1 MANPAVVVDFVA
13 NTRDLSRNLKQV
25 ENRSSSLKA
34 SLKSVGKT
42 GALAAGA
49 AGVGALVYTLKTGI
63 SEYMETQ
70 KVAAQT
76 NAVIKS
82 TGGVANVSAK
92 EVDDLATAIM
102 KKTGIDDEAIASGE
116 NLLLTFTNIR
126 DEVGKGNDIFTQA
139 TGIMTDMSVAL
150 GQDMKQSAIQLGK
163 ALNDPVKGVGALR
176 RVGVSFT
183 DAQKDQIKAMVAA
196 GDTMG
201 AQRVILAELRKEFGG
216 SAEAAGKTLPG
227 QIAILR
233 ESFNNFAGDI
243 VAKLIPVL
251 QEAVGWLR
259 EHWPE
264 ISEVIKTAWERDIR
278 PTVLAIGELIA
289 AVVKLIVDNWET
301 IGPVV
306 KAFAA
311 ITEAQLKIIG
321 NVIRL
326 FAAILRGDWAAA
338 WGALK
343 GIAEGALGV
352 VLAVVRL
359 YAAVGGALYRAA
371 GALGD
376 AIEQGV
382 VAGLKGIGNA
392 AWGVINNIWD
402 AITNQTLAIVGW
414 GKNVGAWI
422 RGGVVEGITG
432 IGNAAWGVVD
442 NVWTVISGYAE
453 TITGWGKSIGG
464 WIKSGV
470 ETGLK
475 GIGQALAA
483 MLKAGLNLVISA
495 WNRLGI
501 PGFKVNMP
509 RPIPDVS
516 IPGIPFPN
524 IPHLARGGIVTAP
537 TLALIGESGPEAVVP
552 LSGGA
557 PSFDVR
563 VFIGEQ
569 ELRSMVRTE
578 ITDADNRTAQVLLSR
593 RM

>member
-1 MANPAVVVDFVA
+1 VANPAVVVDFVA
-13 NTRDLSRNLKQV
+13 NTKDLSRNLKRV
-25 ENRSSSLKA
+25 ENRSSSLKS
-34 SLKSVGKT
+34 SLRSLGKT

-63 SEYMETQ
+63 SEYAETQ
-70 KVAAQT
+70 RVAAQT

-82 TGGVANVSAK
+82 TGGVANVTAK
-92 EVDDLATAIM
+92 EVSDLAESIM

-163 ALNDPVKGVGALR
+163 ALNDPVRGMSALR

-183 DAQKDQIKAMVAA
+183 EAQQEQVKAMVAA

-201 AQRVILAELRKEFGG
+201 AQKLILAELNKEFGG

-233 ESFNNFAGDI
+233 ETFNNFAGDI

-251 QEAVGWLR
+251 QEAVAWFR

-289 AVVKLIVDNWET
+289 SVAKFIIDNWGT
-301 IGPVV
+301 IGPIV
-306 KAFAA
+306 KAVVS
-311 ITEAQLKIIG
+311 IIEAELKIAGSI
-321 NVIRL
+321 IRL
-326 FAAILRGDWAAA
+326 FAAILRGDWTAA
-338 WGALK
+338 WNALK
-343 GIAEGALGV
+343 GIVEGALGA
-352 VLAVVRL
+352 VLAVLRL

-376 AIEQGV
+376 AIERGV
-382 VAGLKGIGNA
+382 VAGLQGIGNA

-402 AITNQTLAIVGW
+402 AITNQTVAVVGW

-483 MLKAGLNLVISA
+483 MLKAGLNLVITA

-524 IPHLARGGIVTAP
+524 IPHLAKGGIVTAP